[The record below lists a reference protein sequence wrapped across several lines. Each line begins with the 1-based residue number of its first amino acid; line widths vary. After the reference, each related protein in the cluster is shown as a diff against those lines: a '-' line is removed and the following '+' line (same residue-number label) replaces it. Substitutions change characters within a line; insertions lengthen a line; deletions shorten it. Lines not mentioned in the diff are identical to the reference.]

1 MNFANLSNSILKENI
16 VEEKINWQGL
26 MAAGL
31 MALPS
36 NAAEIPAQKE
46 KPAIQQRAQSDIN
59 FKDIVG
65 TLKRFE
71 NNKNLPA
78 GNYNKKLQKW
88 FIYDD
93 RGKQAIAYGH
103 NLSDEE
109 IAKKVF
115 VNGITDEQATQVL
128 KNDIER
134 KRQETSGFIPK
145 LNAFSEELRNALLVA
160 TFRGDLKKEH
170 KTTKLIN
177 QGKFIEAADEFLNHK
192 EYQKAPTNS
201 ELRKRLEG
209 ISNELRK
216 YGESLKK
223 PVAVPKKSQ

>member
-1 MNFANLSNSILKENI
+1 MSFAKLSNDILKQNQ
-16 VEEKINWQGL
+16 VQEKINWPGL

-31 MALPS
+31 MALPGK
-36 NAAEIPAQKE
+36 AADFPQQKE
-46 KPAIQQRAQSDIN
+46 KPAIQQTIKSDIN

-71 NNKNLPA
+71 NSKNYPK

-103 NLSDEE
+103 NLSEEE
-109 IAKKVF
+109 IAKKTF

-128 KNDIER
+128 LKDIER

-145 LNAFSEELRNALLVA
+145 LNTFPEELQNAIIVA
-160 TFRGDLKKEH
+160 TFRGDLKKQH
-170 KTTKLIN
+170 NTTKLIN

-192 EYQKAPTNS
+192 EYQNAPTNS